1 MKRKITQPLDF
12 SQPLGN
18 AAPDPIDQ
26 AIAGGSSDADDFAI
40 ANPATPSPEATTPA
54 ARPAELARSAPPR
67 EPAPT
72 RRAVAEPRRSMPP
85 PPPPIRANGAW
96 TYLIAGVATILWAA
110 APFAFYAG
118 QSRGVSALQS
128 EPFTIAVL
136 VLLALGPIALF
147 WVLAFVLNQGVRLAA
162 EARFARAQADD
173 MIRPA
178 AIAAHHAGGAAE
190 MIRHEIEQ
198 AVSAAGQA
206 RHELIT
212 LREVLASETANL
224 VEATAASARTA
235 ATLTQSVSEERR
247 ELSALS
253 TVLEAQVEGVEEAIT
268 RQSQMVTQA
277 ADLVGAQIREAE
289 ARLAASTTELN
300 TAAQEASGAAKVAG
314 EDLNRQVQRLEA
326 AGTVVTEQIQT
337 VEDSLAEQ
345 RAALVKAAHEL
356 RAEQEDF
363 GAAVETRQAQLS
375 AVLGQVRGAATEIS
389 QSAEAGGEALR
400 VLAENAADRFRGIGQ
415 AAADER
421 ELLNTEMLKSV
432 GALSD
437 AVRTEREALVSDAQA
452 SIASLN
458 QTAAEAAQA
467 AQAHTEAARLK
478 VDQLSEASFSAGQ
491 QADAA
496 FEARLAQARALIEQ
510 SANLVEEAGVR
521 AGERLSGG
529 LEAARATVER
539 LETLLQEVDARTARL
554 PADAQQ
560 HSAQVQ
566 AVVEQGVEQL
576 LGAARRAADETQA
589 IDSAFQ
595 ERVRRNYE
603 MLSEAVRLMGVVGGA
618 GPAARPLK
626 TPRAPL
632 PQAEPAP
639 PPEPAPAPAPP
650 IAEAPPAPEPA
661 SDSVTLRPR
670 LKLTP
675 EAIDEDVFVS
685 NEAATAPE
693 DIFSPPEPIEQ
704 GLSWKEILTSVDAGA
719 EADAAEAPSMIE
731 EVGML
736 GIDPAAL
743 LPRSRIDEVS
753 RVLQSGEQSDA
764 RDIVRQLAP
773 AAMRRL
779 SRHILTD
786 PELQDRAGR
795 FLKSFEGRLMGAITA
810 PDARAAVADLLGSD
824 EGRVFLL
831 IDSAVSDLV

>member
-26 AIAGGSSDADDFAI
+26 AIAGASVDADDFAI
-40 ANPATPSPEATTPA
+40 ATPAVEPGTATPDPKLESASKPA
-54 ARPAELARSAPPR
+54 QVARRAAAQ
-67 EPAPT
+67 EPASS
-72 RRAVAEPRRSMPP
+72 RRAVAEPRRNAPA
-85 PPPPIRANGAW
+85 PPPPIRANGNW
-96 TYLIAGVATILWAA
+96 VYLFAAVATILWAA

-118 QSRGVSALQS
+118 QSHGVTALQS

-190 MIRHEIEQ
+190 MIRYEIEQ

-224 VEATAASARTA
+224 VEATASSARTA
-235 ATLTQSVSEERR
+235 AALTQSVGEERR
-247 ELSALS
+247 ELSALT
-253 TVLEAQVEGVEEAIT
+253 TVLEAQVEGVGEAIA
-268 RQSQMVTQA
+268 RQSEMVTQA

-289 ARLAASTTELN
+289 ARLSASTNELSA
-300 TAAQEASGAAKVAG
+300 AAQEASGAARVAG
-314 EDLNRQVQRLEA
+314 EDLNRQVARLEA
-326 AGTVVTEQIQT
+326 VGTVVTEQIQT

-345 RAALVKAAHEL
+345 RAALVKTAHEL

-363 GAAVETRQAQLS
+363 GAEVETRQAQLS
-375 AVLGQVRGAATEIS
+375 AILGQVRGAAAEIG

-415 AAADER
+415 AAAEER
-421 ELLNTEMLKSV
+421 ELLNAAMLKSV
-432 GALSD
+432 GALSE
-437 AVRTEREALVSDAQA
+437 AARTEREQLVSDAQA
-452 SIASLN
+452 SIEALN
-458 QTAAEAAQA
+458 QTAAQAAEAAH
-467 AQAHTEAARLK
+467 AHTEAARLK

-510 SANLVEEAGVR
+510 SASLVEEAGAR
-521 AGERLSGG
+521 AGERLAGG
-529 LEAARATVER
+529 LEAARTTVER

-554 PADAQQ
+554 PADAEH

-618 GPAARPLK
+618 SPAARPPK
-626 TPRAPL
+626 SIR
-632 PQAEPAP
+632 P
-639 PPEPAPAPAPP
+639 PSPEPAAPAHTAEASPAPA
-650 IAEAPPAPEPA
+650 APQPAPEA
-661 SDSVTLRPR
+661 VTLRPR

-675 EAIDEDVFVS
+675 EAADEEVFVS
-685 NEAATAPE
+685 DEVTTAPE
-693 DIFSPPEPIEQ
+693 EIFSEPEPADK

-719 EADAAEAPSMIE
+719 EADAAEAPDMIE

-743 LPRSRIDEVS
+743 LPRSRIDEIS
-753 RVLQSGEQSDA
+753 LVLQSGDQAGA

-786 PELQDRAGR
+786 PELQDRASR
-795 FLKSFEGRLMGAITA
+795 FLKGFEGRLMSAITGQGA
-810 PDARAAVADLLGSD
+810 GLAVVNLLGSD

-831 IDSAVSDLV
+831 VDSAVSDLV